1 MSNEV
6 WVVADMKLDGSVR
19 KVTFEALSE
28 AKSKIAGKLG
38 GPLCGVLLGSGVS
51 GFAEELGKYGAEKVY
66 VVDNE
71 HLKDFN
77 TEAYTIALSELIKK
91 HEPAVVIA
99 GNTVFGQDYFPRVA
113 ARVGAGV
120 TMDAIEIDMTDDN
133 KLQIERYSHSSKAIP
148 TQVFHDHHPM
158 MTTVRPNSFKVV
170 EDQKSPEVV
179 DGGVEINAGDLKIKT
194 IELKTKES
202 DRPELTEAERVV
214 TGGRGLG
221 SEENFKH
228 IYELADVLGAAAGA
242 TRAAV
247 DAGYC
252 PYDMQV
258 GQTGKAVSPNLYIA
272 IAVSGAVQHFAGMGS
287 SKIIV
292 AINKDPE
299 APIFEKCDYG
309 IVGDLFDVV
318 PPFTEKVK
326 SLVSEG

>member
-6 WVVADMKLDGSVR
+6 WVVADLKLDGSVR
-19 KVTFEALSE
+19 QVTYEALSE
-28 AKSKIAGKLG
+28 AGQKIASKLG
-38 GPLCGVLLGSGVS
+38 GKLCGVLIGSGVS
-51 GFAEELGKYGAEKVY
+51 GHAAGLGQYGAEKVY

-71 HLKDFN
+71 LLKDFN
-77 TEAYTIALSELIKK
+77 TEGYTIALSELIKK

-120 TMDAIEIDMTDDN
+120 TMDAIDIDMSEENTL
-133 KLQIERYSHSSKAIP
+133 KIERYSHSSKAIP
-148 TQVFHDHHPM
+148 TQVFHQNFPM
-158 MTTVRPNSFKVV
+158 MTTVRPNSFKAV
-170 EDQKSPEVV
+170 ENPKDPEIV
-179 DGGVEINAGDLKIKT
+179 DGGIEINPADIKT
-194 IELKTKES
+194 KVIELETKES
-202 DRPELTEAERVV
+202 DRPELTEAERVIS
-214 TGGRGLG
+214 GGRGLG

-228 IYELADVLGAAAGA
+228 VYELADILGAAAGA

-272 IAVSGAVQHFAGMGS
+272 IAISGSVQHFAGMGS
-287 SKIIV
+287 SKVIV

-309 IVGDLFDVV
+309 IVGDLFDVL
-318 PPFTEKVK
+318 PPFTDKVK
-326 SLVSEG
+326 SLVGEG